1 MLRFANPENDTMDDI
16 MLSPFFRVA
25 EVINRAAEHGC
36 LSVLGLDFVGN
47 RTTTTSLSATD
58 LESSVARLDGLLD
71 FSVSV
76 TVPCPFR
83 LGPLSCATGE
93 HWKMLTGEVM

>member
-36 LSVLGLDFVGN
+36 LSVLGLDFVGIEPPPPVCQR
-47 RTTTTSLSATD
+47 RTLSL
-58 LESSVARLDGLLD
+58 LLPVWMVCWT
-71 FSVSV
+71 FLF
-76 TVPCPFR
+76 P
-83 LGPLSCATGE
+83 
-93 HWKMLTGEVM
+93 